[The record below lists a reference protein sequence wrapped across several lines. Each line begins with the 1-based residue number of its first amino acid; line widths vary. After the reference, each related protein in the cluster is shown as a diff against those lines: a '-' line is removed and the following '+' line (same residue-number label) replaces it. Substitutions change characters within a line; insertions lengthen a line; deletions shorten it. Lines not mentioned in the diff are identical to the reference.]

1 VRPSIRAATLLAI
14 VTACGGG
21 AGERD
26 SSGVVSGSGAS
37 ATAGASTGSANAPTY
52 AVAPG
57 VYVDSGACPFECCT
71 YREWQTRAAA
81 TLRAAPDS
89 SAPVVATVPAGTK
102 VDAVTGQVH
111 VRPGR
116 FILAHGMRAY
126 SLPPAAPPAPAD
138 SFAAG
143 DTLGVYTYRGEG
155 AWKVRRLG
163 SDAPLV
169 ELMLAYPGTGCE
181 QNDRCDGRFLEK
193 PESTWWIQIRTRD
206 GVTGWTT
213 DADAFDGKDRCG

>member
-1 VRPSIRAATLLAI
+1 MRSFIGAAALLAI

-26 SSGVVSGSGAS
+26 SSGVASSGATT
-37 ATAGASTGSANAPTY
+37 AAGADSVAAPDR
-52 AVAPG
+52 AAAPG
-57 VYVDSGACPFECCT
+57 IYVDSGACPFECCT
-71 YREWQTRAAA
+71 YREWQANATA
-81 TLRAAPDS
+81 TLREAPDS
-89 SAPVVATVPAGTK
+89 SSRVVATVSGGAK

-116 FILAHGMRAY
+116 FVLAHGMRGY
-126 SLPPAAPPAPAD
+126 SLPPSATPAPAD
-138 SFAAG
+138 SFVAG

-163 SDAPLV
+163 SDAPFA

-213 DADAFDGKDRCG
+213 DAAAFEGKDRCG